1 MEKISGI
8 VPRNGRT
15 AQAVDTKNAAAARPG
30 MPAFGRP
37 AGVSTQAV
45 AKTSSTASRAVAL
58 HKGMREAKEAISQER
73 VLNRQADDF
82 FMSRVRRPEDQ
93 PVSDGTPIAEA
104 PIDSAPVRG
113 APVEGAPISVSPIE
127 GNVRSTEELVL
138 DGESVPLPDESRD
151 YTPRGSYVD
160 VRA

>member
-93 PVSDGTPIAEA
+93 PVA
-104 PIDSAPVRG
+104 PIESAPIHG
-113 APVEGAPISVSPIE
+113 APVEGGPVSVAPIE

-138 DGESVPLPDESRD
+138 DGESVPLPEESRD